1 MPTDPSSNPEVAK
14 RQCQSATK
22 ARRRKVAERK
32 LAMTDKESKSGN
44 EVSEEATIVKK
55 EKVVVKEEPVDIR
68 YSDNVDFMD
77 EDSDG
82 KWP

>member
-1 MPTDPSSNPEVAK
+1 
-14 RQCQSATK
+14 
-22 ARRRKVAERK
+22 
-32 LAMTDKESKSGN
+32 MTDKESKSGN